1 MIDLDDPIALLL
13 ATVTEL
19 TKAGLEHAVY
29 GGLALAMYGEPRET
43 KDADVAVAHV
53 SLAAAQAAL
62 SRIGATVVPA
72 FDSVPF
78 GGLRI
83 SRLSLLGAGK
93 LNTVDL
99 VTPTS
104 PGYAARVQARVLRG
118 RLEGQELRVVSPEDF
133 VVLKI
138 LSTREHDLQDARSV
152 MMSLGTKLD
161 RAVIIDE
168 IRALAA
174 ELPAHDV
181 VARAAAVGL
190 TE

>member
-1 MIDLDDPIALLL
+1 VISAEPRSSSWRSANSCSRSEKRSVVIDLDDPIALLL

-83 SRLSLLGAGK
+83 SQLSLGAGK

-104 PGYAARVQARVLRG
+104 PGYAARVLRG

-138 LSTREHDLQDARSV
+138 LSTASTTCKTRGAS
-152 MMSLGTKLD
+152 
-161 RAVIIDE
+161 
-168 IRALAA
+168 
-174 ELPAHDV
+174 
-181 VARAAAVGL
+181 
-190 TE
+190 